1 MDRRNPCKF
10 SVAFFAVAILTVA
23 LCGCGGGGGGSAS
36 PGPEPRGATVT
47 GTVLD
52 AATGGPVAGASIA
65 VGTRG
70 AVTADDGTYTVSNV
84 PTGSQ
89 ELHMAA
95 AGYEEFPT
103 NSSPTFLVTVSLG
116 TTTLDDILL
125 VPAGQLPP
133 ALP

>member
-10 SVAFFAVAILTVA
+10 SAAFFAVAILTVA
-23 LCGCGGGGGGSAS
+23 LCGCGGGGGSSAS
-36 PGPEPRGATVT
+36 LSPEPRGATVT

-52 AATGGPVAGASIA
+52 AATGGPIAGASVA
-65 VGTRG
+65 VGTRA

-89 ELHMAA
+89 ELHVVA

-103 NSSPTFLVTVSLG
+103 NGSPYQVTVGQG
-116 TTTLDDILL
+116 TTTLDDFLL
-125 VPAGQLPP
+125 VPTGALPP